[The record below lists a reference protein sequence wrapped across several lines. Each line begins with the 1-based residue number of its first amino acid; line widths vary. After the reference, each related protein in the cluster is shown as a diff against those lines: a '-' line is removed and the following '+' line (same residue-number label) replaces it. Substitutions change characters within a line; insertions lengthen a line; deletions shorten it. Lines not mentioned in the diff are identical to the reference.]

1 MLMDSFQIMTKAFV
15 ELNFLYKTKPKN
27 LLSINYIRR
36 LEVDRQKLQKY
47 TILLKSD
54 RSVMW
59 VLDIIFNLIGI
70 GFICAAVFHWQL

>member
-36 LEVDRQKLQKY
+36 LEVQKY